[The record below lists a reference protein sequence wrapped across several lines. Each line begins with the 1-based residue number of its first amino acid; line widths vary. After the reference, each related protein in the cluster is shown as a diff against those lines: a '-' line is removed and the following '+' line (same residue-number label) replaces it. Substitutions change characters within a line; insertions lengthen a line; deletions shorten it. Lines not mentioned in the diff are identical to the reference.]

1 MTRKERWHELKLQYP
16 NAVVL
21 LQNGNFYEA
30 YLTDAATV
38 GKALNIPIKLH
49 KQFGS
54 VCRFPLQRL
63 IGWEYLHT
71 LVRAGNRAA
80 VCDKIK

>member
-1 MTRKERWHELKLQYP
+1 MTRKERWQELKRQYP

-30 YLTDAATV
+30 YQTDAATV
-38 GKALNIPIKLH
+38 GEVLNIPIKLH

-63 IGWEYLHT
+63 MGWEYLHK
-71 LVRAGNRAA
+71 LVRAGNR
-80 VCDKIK
+80 VEIIDEL